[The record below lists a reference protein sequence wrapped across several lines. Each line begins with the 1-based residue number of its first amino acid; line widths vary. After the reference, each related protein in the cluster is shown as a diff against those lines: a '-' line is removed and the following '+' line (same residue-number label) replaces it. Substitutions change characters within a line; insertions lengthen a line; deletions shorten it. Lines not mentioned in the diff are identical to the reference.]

1 MVTSKCFKCLF
12 SAIDMGR
19 GMHCGGTETT
29 NLYQT
34 DLIQEC
40 EEANSSIKGWVLAI
54 EVDIP
59 SCVLAALMTFWW
71 SYAVLQ

>member
-1 MVTSKCFKCLF
+1 MYNLVKSNQYWAMVTSKCFKCLF

-34 DLIQEC
+34 DLVQEC
-40 EEANSSIKGWVLAI
+40 EEANSSVKG
-54 EVDIP
+54 
-59 SCVLAALMTFWW
+59 
-71 SYAVLQ
+71 